1 MKKWLSLLLCAALF
15 CAIPCL
21 AEEDLQ
27 AELDAANARIAE
39 LERELEDAISEN
51 EYLTAL
57 VEHYEEHG
65 DDSEDMP
72 SEGEYEEELP
82 PDEEFSDGEP
92 APVLKEFADADVV
105 ATVNGEAI
113 TFADIRD
120 AYEYFQGAY
129 GSFFDMTDP
138 GVIALMRDEAL
149 HSTLRDRHINEL
161 AKEYGILPHSEEKL
175 AELAKQ
181 AQSDYEEMLGYYK
194 EYFRTEGMDE
204 VQVTADTEAY
214 LAENG
219 LTRENV
225 EENLI
230 ASATYDEVSEYTT
243 RDIAVTDEEARAY
256 YQGLVDEAKETYA
269 NDPYAFDNDAMS
281 GMTVYYIPAGYRAV
295 KQILIAVDGADEILS
310 LEEKKASGAITDEEK
325 ARYDELTA
333 TIAPK
338 LEEIMGRVAAG
349 EDFDALM
356 AQYNEDPG
364 MMEGSS
370 FAQTGYYVSDTT
382 ETFEQSFKDA
392 AMALKNVGDV
402 SEPTL
407 GSYGY
412 YIIQYYK
419 DLPEGGVELT
429 DEEFATFKAD
439 YLENAKMG
447 AFSDMLDAWTESLEI
462 VYTDGFLDTA
472 DAEQPAEDAE

>member
-1 MKKWLSLLLCAALF
+1 MKKWLSLLLCTALF
-15 CAIPCL
+15 CAIPCF
-21 AEEDLQ
+21 AEGDLQ
-27 AELDAANARIAE
+27 SELDAANARIAE
-39 LERELEDAISEN
+39 LERELEDANSEI

-57 VEHYEEHG
+57 LEYYEENAEIP
-65 DDSEDMP
+65 EDVMD
-72 SEGEYEEELP
+72 EGEFGDELS
-82 PDEEFSDGEP
+82 DEDGYADEEP
-92 APVLKEFADADVV
+92 APVLKEFGDADVI

-149 HSTLRDRHINEL
+149 HSTLRDRYVNEL
-161 AKEYGILPHSEEKL
+161 AQEYGVLPYSEEKL

-181 AQSDYEEMLGYYK
+181 AQADYEEMLEYYK
-194 EYFRTEGMDE
+194 EYFRGEGMDE
-204 VQVTADTEAY
+204 EQVTADTEAY

-219 LTRENV
+219 LTREKV
-225 EENLI
+225 AENLI
-230 ASATYDEVSEYTT
+230 ASATYDDVSEYAT
-243 RDIAVTDEEARAY
+243 RDIAVTDDEVRAY
-256 YQGLVDEAKETYA
+256 YQSFVDESKETYA
-269 NDPYAFDNDAMS
+269 SDPYAFDNDAM
-281 GMTVYYIPAGYRAV
+281 GGATVYYIPAGYRAV
-295 KQILIAVDGADEILS
+295 KQILIAVDDADEILS

-325 ARYDELTA
+325 VRYDELTA
-333 TIAPK
+333 QVAPK

-349 EDFDALM
+349 EDFDTLM

-419 DLPEGGVELT
+419 DLPEGAVELT
-429 DEEFATFKAD
+429 DEDFAVFKAD
-439 YLENAKMG
+439 HLENAKAT
-447 AFSDMLDAWTESLEI
+447 AFSDMLDAWTEALEI

-472 DAEQPAEDAE
+472 GAEQPAEAAE